1 MRRIFCRR
9 FEGSIS
15 LGNSALS
22 RKSDRGIAESV
33 KPVANGQ
40 AGFGT
45 AHLVGLALACGSE
58 FIREWDAQRPLSG
71 LRQDCVLQSR
81 LKSLPQSM
89 ALCCCGK
96 PQVRL
101 SPSACANH
109 L

>member
-40 AGFGT
+40 VGFGT
-45 AHLVGLALACGSE
+45 AVFAGVGLALVGANSFAMQAVGLPSGRKWGGGAAR
-58 FIREWDAQRPLSG
+58 RE
-71 LRQDCVLQSR
+71 
-81 LKSLPQSM
+81 
-89 ALCCCGK
+89 
-96 PQVRL
+96 
-101 SPSACANH
+101 
-109 L
+109 